1 MHEYKGIYYGENNE
15 QHFYEGGAHF
25 KYIELY
31 RRLEILYRQQ
41 VLIDLI
47 KAVNFIYYYSKIK
60 QEMKIQIIFKVKVE
74 IILLILILL

>member
-41 VLIDLI
+41 IPISPLSQ
-47 KAVNFIYYYSKIK
+47 VN
-60 QEMKIQIIFKVKVE
+60 
-74 IILLILILL
+74 